1 MAHFRFHHTI
11 SSVKAFYEV
20 HQRDSQ
26 VLGVLLNIWISSS
39 STLAHWLSFLEFVQP
54 LLHIYICNRGMQ

>member
-20 HQRDSQ
+20 PQRDSQ
-26 VLGVLLNIWISSS
+26 VLRVLLNIWISSS
-39 STLAHWLSFLEFVQP
+39 STLAQLFGVCSATVAH
-54 LLHIYICNRGMQ
+54 LHMQ